1 MSKFIELQDL
11 DFNIGLVFREF
22 IELEK
27 LTNHHKSGMPLTKE
41 FRLFVKNQKIISV
54 YKYWDEGDYQEVEPV
69 LDIFEDL
76 IPKIKSNFFTMDI
89 AQKLDGQW
97 IIIELGDEQV
107 AGLPDN
113 ADKQAFYSKLVES

>member
-11 DFNIGLVFREF
+11 DFNIGLVFIEF

-27 LTNHHKSGMPLTKE
+27 LTKHHKCGMPLTKK
-41 FRLFVKNQKIISV
+41 FRLFIKNKKIISV
-54 YKYWDEGDYQEVEPV
+54 YKYWDEGDYQEVEPA

-89 AQKLDGQW
+89 AQMLDGQW
-97 IIIELGDEQV
+97 IIIELGDGQV

-113 ADKQAFYSKLVES
+113 ADKQEFYSKLRES